1 MDEGDRALAMISTA
15 CLLVVL
21 IFSVGHHVG
30 WGRGQAFG
38 TRESR
43 IEAIKAGAGERV
55 YRDWENRVPV
65 EGDEMSD
72 ISEESLLLNCVTITL
87 LLITMAINLATLKNL
102 EKAKIELQK
111 AVIEAKEVSK

>member
-1 MDEGDRALAMISTA
+1 
-15 CLLVVL
+15 
-21 IFSVGHHVG
+21 
-30 WGRGQAFG
+30 
-38 TRESR
+38 
-43 IEAIKAGAGERV
+43 
-55 YRDWENRVPV
+55 
-65 EGDEMSD
+65 MSD

>member
-43 IEAIKAGAGERV
+43 IEAIKAGAGEWV
-55 YRDWENRVPV
+55 V
-65 EGDEMSD
+65 DETGKT
-72 ISEESLLLNCVTITL
+72 EFRWKGT
-87 LLITMAINLATLKNL
+87 K
-102 EKAKIELQK
+102 
-111 AVIEAKEVSK
+111 